1 MDMSKLPR
9 LSQTNKG
16 DAPEPVAGQPA
27 VAPPPAPQADV
38 RDYERR
44 DPSDYDPGYSVGA
57 EVWISV
63 ILGIVFM
70 FMGFNFARFV
80 GATLTGQPYHTGVN
94 WTAGE
99 NEGKEVGYF
108 DLQGGTAYTES
119 GIFLFGLA
127 LVLEA
132 AALLAAH
139 AGAPGRRALV
149 GLALSG
155 TIRHSDGDGLQPVR
169 RRDALH
175 DGDHATDDDHRR
187 RDRRVHGHVPVAAL
201 QGRRGDAL
209 IAMKKENHEV
219 TKPRRK
225 HEGKQSL

>member
-16 DAPEPVAGQPA
+16 DAPEPVAGQQV

-44 DPSDYDPGYSVGA
+44 DPTDYDAGYSVGA

-139 AGAPGRRALV
+139 AGAPGRRGLV
-149 GLALSG
+149 GLALFVTVTATVYNLFVAG
-155 TIRHSDGDGLQPVR
+155 TLFTMGITPLMTIIAVAIGGYM
-169 RRDALH
+169 
-175 DGDHATDDDHRR
+175 ATYQWRLFKD
-187 RDRRVHGHVPVAAL
+187 VAAM
-201 QGRRGDAL
+201 RSSR
-209 IAMKKENHEV
+209 
-219 TKPRRK
+219 
-225 HEGKQSL
+225 